1 MKINLRKGLF
11 ETSSS
16 SEDSLSVYQD
26 MKLFI
31 LPKDKYEQFVDGKL
45 YVKFDNIHPSV
56 SDDYLKI
63 TEENEKFIYEN
74 KISIHLLG
82 KIKTIID
89 VPSWIL
95 YPYMD
100 KLYFDYKTYTDMIY
114 MHYADYSLFNYE
126 DDNNVIFGYY
136 GYTEE

>member
-31 LPKDKYEQFVDGKL
+31 LPKEEYEQFVDGKL

-74 KISIHLLG
+74 KISRHLLG

-114 MHYADYSLFNYE
+114 RHYTDYSLFNYE
-126 DDNNVIFGYY
+126 DDDNFIFGYY